1 MSDGNALTVKGNS
14 GPVLSIDAMGGDL
27 GPAVV
32 VAGMAQSAAKN
43 PALRFIVHG
52 NRPELE
58 RLVERRRA
66 LADRCEIRH
75 TDGVVTMD
83 AKPSYVLRHG
93 KDTSMWS
100 CVEAVRSGEA
110 GAAVSCGNTGA
121 LMAL

>member
-52 NRPELE
+52 NRP
-58 RLVERRRA
+58 
-66 LADRCEIRH
+66 
-75 TDGVVTMD
+75 
-83 AKPSYVLRHG
+83 
-93 KDTSMWS
+93 
-100 CVEAVRSGEA
+100 
-110 GAAVSCGNTGA
+110 
-121 LMAL
+121 